1 MIEKTANKQFSDVSV
16 KIGDRESV
24 DNQNYEQSIFSKTDD
39 KAYSIDCDGEI
50 DATKQGQIGDCYLL
64 SAVNAIEKN
73 RPGFLKDVIK
83 DNGDTID
90 VTFKGVKD
98 KDGNFATYSINK
110 ADLELLDS
118 ENMMYPIYDEDGYMR
133 TAIGLDGEYSKGD
146 DDMLALEVAYE
157 ALRNDIGGGLVED
170 KYGNKEELPEDVS
183 GNVLTGG
190 QINEAYTHITGE
202 GASWNFVNSVA
213 GEEKLNNP
221 QERQSIIGFST
232 PDHAQGD
239 KAYVEI
245 EGIKLPM
252 QHAYTVTKMDDN
264 SVSFVNP
271 HDSSKEL
278 TLSMESFKKVAQR
291 FTYRQEGYD
300 KNSTLE
306 TSGAK
311 KVDLSDKTQ
320 AIKEKIKEAQE
331 ELNNENPYNIIS
343 EKEEDKG
350 FFGNLISKIVEF
362 FKNLF

>member
-1 MIEKTANKQFSDVSV
+1 MIEKTANKQISDVSV
-16 KIGDRESV
+16 KFGGRESV
-24 DNQNYEQSIFSKTDD
+24 DNQNFEQSIFSKTNDE
-39 KAYSIDCDGEI
+39 AYSIDCDGEI
-50 DATKQGQIGDCYLL
+50 DASKQGRIGDCYLL

-83 DNGDTID
+83 DNGETID

-133 TAIGLDGEYSKGD
+133 TAVNLNGEYSVGD

-157 ALRNDIGGGLVED
+157 ALRNDIDSGLVED
-170 KYGNKEELPEDVS
+170 KYGNKEELPDEAVD
-183 GNVLTGG
+183 NALTGG
-190 QINEAYTHITGE
+190 HINEAYTHITGE
-202 GASWNFVNSVA
+202 STSWNFVNSIA
-213 GEEKLNNP
+213 GEKMLNNP

-232 PDHAQGD
+232 PDHTQGD
-239 KAYVEI
+239 KAYLEI

-252 QHAYTVTKMDDN
+252 QHAYTVTKIDNN

-278 TLSMESFKKVAQR
+278 TLSMESFKKVVQR
-291 FTYRQEGYD
+291 FTYRQEGYE
-300 KNSTLE
+300 KNSTIE
-306 TSGAK
+306 TGGVK
-311 KVDLSDKTQ
+311 KVDLSDKTE
-320 AIKEKIKEAQE
+320 AIKEKIKEAQDE
-331 ELNNENPYNIIS
+331 INNENPYNIIP
-343 EKEEDKG
+343 ENEEEKG
-350 FFGNLISKIVEF
+350 FFGKLISKIVEF